1 MRLDLFSLKLF
12 VDIVEER
19 SIGKGA
25 AKNCIAM
32 SAASKRMSDLEQKL
46 GAPLLLRQSR
56 GVVTTGAGDT
66 LYKGMTETLSRLAQL
81 AAAVGDTANGVQR
94 PVRVL
99 ANLTSL
105 ARDLPASLKAFAAL
119 HPAVAVELDEQPTAA
134 TLQAVSRGDADLGI
148 VAPIVPYPPN
158 IVAFRYRVMRHVLVV
173 PANHPLAAAA
183 SVTFDMV
190 ARHDIVSLENEG
202 GWDSLLRKAAEER
215 GSGWHVR
222 ARVGSFDAVCRLV
235 ASGFGVAIV
244 PSSTADLHAEALGLR
259 VLALDEPWAELPL
272 DVCVRDVATL
282 APDARQLLDHLR
294 RRTPAGVRSMAGFLV
309 PKPVPERVPCGF
321 ADSTSSH

>member
-56 GVVTTGAGDT
+56 GVVTTGAGAT
-66 LYKGMTETLSRLAQL
+66 LYKGMTETLSRLARL
-81 AAAVGDTANGVQR
+81 AAAVGESANGTQR
-94 PVRVL
+94 PVRVM

-105 ARDLPASLKAFAAL
+105 ARDLPASLKAFAASN
-119 HPAVAVELDEQPTAA
+119 PAVAIELDGQPTAT
-134 TLQAVSRGDADLGI
+134 TLQAVSRGDADLGV
-148 VAPIVPYPPN
+148 VAPIVPYPSN
-158 IVAFRYRVMRHVLVV
+158 IVAFRYCMVRHVLLV
-173 PANHPLAAAA
+173 PADHPLAATRA
-183 SVTFDMV
+183 VTFDRVGRYDTV
-190 ARHDIVSLENEG
+190 ALKNEG
-202 GWDSLLRKAAEER
+202 GWDALLRKMTQER
-215 GSGWHVR
+215 GGRLR
-222 ARVGSFDAVCRLV
+222 ARVGSFDALCHLV

-244 PSSTADLHAEALGLR
+244 PASTADLHAASLGLR
-259 VLALDEPWAELPL
+259 VLDIAEPWAELPL

-282 APDARQLLDHLR
+282 APEARQLLDHLCG
-294 RRTPAGVRSMAGFLV
+294 RTRDEVLPLGGFLV
-309 PKPVPERVPCGF
+309 PKPVADRVPRGF
-321 ADSTSSH
+321 ADSTFSH